1 MSTSR
6 QSGSML
12 RRHHVVFVM
21 LLALATAL
29 AGCFGVSP
37 PGGGA
42 IIAPDAA
49 TLQGTVAQGATDG
62 PPLAGATVSVGGA
75 STVTDEEGRFSLVMV
90 ADVDTV
96 TVTVSAPGFESRQ
109 IIVDVSGGRTIV
121 LNVALLP
128 LAQPGEGGEDGDLEE
143 GGEEEPQEPSR
154 PAYEGNV
161 AVSVRLRNVPVST
174 ASTIAAPAAVD
185 LASPSAT
192 TVLRPAAAETYVPG
206 QWIVEVED
214 SASVHAIAVP
224 WSDVGI
230 VSVEPLSDSFYLV
243 VADETL
249 AADEVEQRLRALPNV
264 VSVGR
269 NQRVYP
275 TALAV
280 TPNDQYFSL
289 QWSLPLI
296 SAPYAWNI
304 TTGSKDVVVAVLD
317 TGLRSD
323 HPDIDAGSL
332 TTGRNFVSDQSA
344 SNYRDGATSLSH
356 GTMVT
361 GIIGARTNNGVGM
374 AGLNWSVSIMP
385 VRVLSSSGNGT
396 VAGVGQG
403 IRWAVDNGAHV
414 INMSLAWDSN
424 PSDPGERY
432 VAEQIEYAVSRGVT
446 IVAGAGNDNGRVTMP
461 AAHPDV
467 IAVGAVDQNKRR
479 AWYSNYGPELDLVAP
494 GGSQQNGATRG
505 GILSTDVVS
514 GRLSYSYQQGTS
526 FASPHVAG
534 VVALMYANGITD
546 PQTVREILLDTAED
560 LGARGFDNQYGYGLV
575 NAYAAVAGVRRQDA
589 MVSVVESDG
598 TVIGPVHPEP
608 AGQERVA
615 VVEGVAPGKQTVF
628 AWIDVNADGVLDA
641 GDFSGIAEV
650 QVPERGTVSVD
661 LDLYVLDTLP
671 AQTQQ
676 RLLAI
681 VNQG

>member
-1 MSTSR
+1 
-6 QSGSML
+6 ML

-143 GGEEEPQEPSR
+143 GGEEEPQEPAR

>member
-109 IIVDVSGGRTIV
+109 ITVDVSGGRTIV

-128 LAQPGEGGEDGDLEE
+128 LEQPGEGGEDGDLEE
-143 GGEEEPQEPSR
+143 GGEEEPQEPAR

-161 AVSVRLRNVPVST
+161 AVSVRLRNAPVST